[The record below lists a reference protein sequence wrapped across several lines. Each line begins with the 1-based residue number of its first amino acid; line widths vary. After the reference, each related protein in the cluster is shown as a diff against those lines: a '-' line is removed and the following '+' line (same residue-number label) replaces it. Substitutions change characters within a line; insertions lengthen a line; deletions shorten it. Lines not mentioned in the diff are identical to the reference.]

1 MHYIFLISFNYFYFF
16 GLFFLKV
23 FLILIHL
30 LMCRGILLVKYILF
44 YFLFHLNYLYIQ
56 KLDLYLILIKEIQI
70 EIIKHVLTRIP
81 KKPIGRK
88 TIVIKKTIMINFT
101 VGLMLCQ
108 NDFLFMYLSKAFCI
122 ITPLPPY

>member
-1 MHYIFLISFNYFYFF
+1 MTFMPLLTISASNPGLLYAIQLIIPSNRNM
-16 GLFFLKV
+16 
-23 FLILIHL
+23 IIHV
-30 LMCRGILLVKYILF
+30 RKID
-44 YFLFHLNYLYIQ
+44 LNNFAGNLA
-56 KLDLYLILIKEIQI
+56 DIQI
-70 EIIKHVLTRIP
+70 KIIKHVLIRIP

-88 TIVIKKTIMINFT
+88 TIVIKKTTMINFT